1 MLSGRMLIVKWMIV
15 EWMSVEWMSVVCI
28 VPEGRIGPAPRHSAP
43 GEIFQQVPQ
52 IPENKVNSVEK
63 ATVENKSLQ
72 NPPFTE
78 IKGKYKAL
86 HSASPC

>member
-1 MLSGRMLIVKWMIV
+1 MLSVK
-15 EWMSVEWMSVVCI
+15 WMSVEWMSVVCK

-63 ATVENKSLQ
+63 SNSGEQILAESTL
-72 NPPFTE
+72 TE